1 MKAKFLRKALCA
13 LAFAAVL
20 CGGAFAAETYNQD
33 ASGAYTVDY
42 TGKAGEYY
50 AILVVD
56 GIYEDGK
63 MPTITEDSIIYIS
76 QETAD
81 AEGKVS
87 FADFKTKN
95 DHDGTV
101 YIGGS
106 GLDSAV
112 LLGYVKAP
120 TTGSKVSGSVTSDSG
135 SPVESNVTLT
145 STTDSSKTFTV
156 TTTDGAY
163 EITVPND
170 TYKFVVTKKAHLSYT
185 KNELAVNADV
195 VKDVKLLG
203 GDVNSDSVVDY
214 VDLGAVIAEYNKS
227 SDVTADI
234 NADGVVDY
242 VDLGIIISNYNK
254 AATAE

>member
-13 LAFAAVL
+13 FAFAAVL

-33 ASGAYTVDY
+33 ALGAYTVDY
-42 TGKAGEYY
+42 TGKAGGYY

-120 TTGSKVSGSVTSDSG
+120 LTGSKVSGSVTSDSG

-156 TTTDGAY
+156 PTTDGAY

-185 KNELAVNADV
+185 KNELAVSENV
-195 VKDVKLLG
+195 VKDVELKG
-203 GDVNSDSVVDY
+203 GDVTLDDTINIRDITALIAVYNTNDATADVNGSGTVDIR
-214 VDLGAVIAEYNKS
+214 DLTVLLGNYGKTAIAE
-227 SDVTADI
+227 
-234 NADGVVDY
+234 
-242 VDLGIIISNYNK
+242 
-254 AATAE
+254 

>member
-20 CGGAFAAETYNQD
+20 CGGAFAAENYNQD

-63 MPTITEDSIIYIS
+63 MPAITEDSIIYIS

-120 TTGSKVSGSVTSDSG
+120 LTGSKVSGSVTSDSG

-145 STTDSSKTFTV
+145 STTDSSKTFTA
-156 TTTDGAY
+156 TTKDGTY

-185 KNELAVNADV
+185 KNELAVSEDV
-195 VKDVKLLG
+195 VKDVKLVG
-203 GDVNSDSVVDY
+203 GDTNADGTINYRDLNS
-214 VDLGAVIAEYNKS
+214 VIVEYNTAGE
-227 SDVTADI
+227 TADI
-234 NADGVVDY
+234 NGDGTVNY
-242 VDLGIIISNYNK
+242 RDLNVIITNYN
-254 AATAE
+254 ANAVAE

>member
-1 MKAKFLRKALCA
+1 MNAKFLRMALCA
-13 LAFAAVL
+13 LGFAAVL

-33 ASGAYTVDY
+33 ALGAYTVDY
-42 TGKAGEYY
+42 TGKAGGYY

-56 GIYEDGK
+56 GVYEDGK

-185 KNELAVNADV
+185 KNELAVSENV
-195 VKDVKLLG
+195 VKDVELKG
-203 GDVNSDSVVDY
+203 GDVTLDDTINIRDITALIAVYNTDDATADVNGSGTVDIR
-214 VDLGAVIAEYNKS
+214 DLTVLLGNYGKTAIAE
-227 SDVTADI
+227 
-234 NADGVVDY
+234 
-242 VDLGIIISNYNK
+242 
-254 AATAE
+254 

>member
-20 CGGAFAAETYNQD
+20 CGGAFAAENYNQD

-87 FADFKTKN
+87 FANFKTKN

-106 GLDSAV
+106 DLDSAV

-120 TTGSKVSGSVTSDSG
+120 LTGSKVSGSVTSDSG

-145 STTDSSKTFTV
+145 STTDSSKTFTA
-156 TTTDGAY
+156 TTKDGTY

-185 KNELAVNADV
+185 KNELAVSEDV
-195 VKDVKLLG
+195 VKDVKLVG
-203 GDVNSDSVVDY
+203 GDTNADGTINYRDLNS
-214 VDLGAVIAEYNKS
+214 VIVEYNTAGE
-227 SDVTADI
+227 TADI
-234 NADGVVDY
+234 NGDGTVNY
-242 VDLGIIISNYNK
+242 RDLNVIITNYN
-254 AATAE
+254 ANAVAE

>member
-1 MKAKFLRKALCA
+1 
-13 LAFAAVL
+13 
-20 CGGAFAAETYNQD
+20 
-33 ASGAYTVDY
+33 
-42 TGKAGEYY
+42 
-50 AILVVD
+50 
-56 GIYEDGK
+56 

-95 DHDGTV
+95 DHNGTV

-106 GLDSAV
+106 DLDSAV

-120 TTGSKVSGSVTSDSG
+120 LTGSKVSGSVTSDSG

-156 TTTDGAY
+156 PTTDGAY

-185 KNELAVNADV
+185 KNELAVSENV
-195 VKDVKLLG
+195 VKDVELKG
-203 GDVNSDSVVDY
+203 GDVTLDDTINIRDITALIAVYNTDDATADVNGSGTVDIR
-214 VDLGAVIAEYNKS
+214 DLTVLLGNYGKTAIAE
-227 SDVTADI
+227 
-234 NADGVVDY
+234 
-242 VDLGIIISNYNK
+242 
-254 AATAE
+254 

>member
-20 CGGAFAAETYNQD
+20 CGGAFAAENYNQG

-63 MPTITEDSIIYIS
+63 MPAITEDSIIYIS

-106 GLDSAV
+106 DLDSAV

-135 SPVESNVTLT
+135 SPVESSVTLT
-145 STTDSSKTFTV
+145 STTDSSKTFTA
-156 TTTDGAY
+156 TTKDGTY

-185 KNELAVNADV
+185 KNELAVSEDV
-195 VKDVKLLG
+195 VKDVKLVG
-203 GDVNSDSVVDY
+203 GDTNADGTINYRDLNS
-214 VDLGAVIAEYNKS
+214 VIVEYNTAGE
-227 SDVTADI
+227 TADI
-234 NADGVVDY
+234 NGDGTVNY
-242 VDLGIIISNYNK
+242 RDLNVIITNYN
-254 AATAE
+254 ANAVAE

>member
-33 ASGAYTVDY
+33 ALGAYTVDY

-120 TTGSKVSGSVTSDSG
+120 LTGSKVSGSVTSDSG

-145 STTDSSKTFTV
+145 STTDSSKTFTA
-156 TTTDGAY
+156 TTKDGTY

-185 KNELAVNADV
+185 KNELAVSENV
-195 VKDVKLLG
+195 VKDVKLVG
-203 GDVNSDSVVDY
+203 GDTNADGTINYRDLNS
-214 VDLGAVIAEYNKS
+214 VIVEYNTAGE
-227 SDVTADI
+227 TADI
-234 NADGVVDY
+234 NVDGTVNY
-242 VDLGIIISNYNK
+242 RDLNVIITNYN
-254 AATAE
+254 ANAVAE

>member
-33 ASGAYTVDY
+33 ALGAYTVDY

-120 TTGSKVSGSVTSDSG
+120 LTGSKVSGSVTSDSG

-145 STTDSSKTFTV
+145 STTDSSKTFTA
-156 TTTDGAY
+156 TTKDGIY

-185 KNELAVNADV
+185 KNELAVSENV
-195 VKDVKLLG
+195 VKDVKLVG
-203 GDVNSDSVVDY
+203 GDTNADGTINYRDLNS
-214 VDLGAVIAEYNKS
+214 VIVEYNTAGE
-227 SDVTADI
+227 TADI
-234 NADGVVDY
+234 NGDGTVNY
-242 VDLGIIISNYNK
+242 RDLNVIITNYN
-254 AATAE
+254 ANAVAE

>member
-33 ASGAYTVDY
+33 ALGAYTVDY
-42 TGKAGEYY
+42 TGKAGGYY

-156 TTTDGAY
+156 TTKDGAY

-185 KNELAVNADV
+185 KNELAVSENV
-195 VKDVKLLG
+195 VKDVELKG
-203 GDVNSDSVVDY
+203 GDVTLDDTINIRDITALIAVYNTNDATADVNGSGTVDIR
-214 VDLGAVIAEYNKS
+214 DLTVLLGNYGKTAIAE
-227 SDVTADI
+227 
-234 NADGVVDY
+234 
-242 VDLGIIISNYNK
+242 
-254 AATAE
+254 

>member
-20 CGGAFAAETYNQD
+20 CGGAFAAENYNQD

-63 MPTITEDSIIYIS
+63 MPAITEDSIIYIS

-87 FADFKTKN
+87 FANFKTKN

-106 GLDSAV
+106 DLDSAV

-135 SPVESNVTLT
+135 SPAESNVTLT
-145 STTDSSKTFTV
+145 STTDSSKTFTA
-156 TTTDGAY
+156 TTKDGTY

-185 KNELAVNADV
+185 KNELAVSEDV
-195 VKDVKLLG
+195 VKDVKLVG
-203 GDVNSDSVVDY
+203 GDTNADGTINYRDLNS
-214 VDLGAVIAEYNKS
+214 VIVEYNTAGE
-227 SDVTADI
+227 TADI
-234 NADGVVDY
+234 NGDGTVNY
-242 VDLGIIISNYNK
+242 RDLNVIITNYN
-254 AATAE
+254 ANAVAE

>member
-1 MKAKFLRKALCA
+1 MKAKFLRMALCA

-95 DHDGTV
+95 DHNGTV

-106 GLDSAV
+106 DLDSAV

-120 TTGSKVSGSVTSDSG
+120 LTGSKVSGSVTSDSG

-156 TTTDGAY
+156 PTTDGAY

-185 KNELAVNADV
+185 KNELAVSENV
-195 VKDVKLLG
+195 VKDVELKG
-203 GDVNSDSVVDY
+203 GDVTLDDTINIRDITALIAVYNTDDATADVNGSGTVDIR
-214 VDLGAVIAEYNKS
+214 DLTVLLGNYGKTAIAE
-227 SDVTADI
+227 
-234 NADGVVDY
+234 
-242 VDLGIIISNYNK
+242 
-254 AATAE
+254 

>member
-20 CGGAFAAETYNQD
+20 CGGAFAAENYNQD

-56 GIYEDGK
+56 GTYEEGE

-76 QETAD
+76 QETAGTD
-81 AEGKVS
+81 GKVS
-87 FADFKTKN
+87 FANFKTKN

-106 GLDSAV
+106 DLNSAV

-120 TTGSKVSGSVTSDSG
+120 STGSKVSGSVTSDSG
-135 SPVESNVTLT
+135 SPVESSVTLT

-185 KNELAVNADV
+185 KNELAVSADV
-195 VKDVKLLG
+195 VKDVKLVG
-203 GDVNSDSVVDY
+203 GDTNADGTVNYRDLNSVIV
-214 VDLGAVIAEYNKS
+214 EYNTAGE
-227 SDVTADI
+227 TADI
-234 NADGVVDY
+234 NGDGTVNY
-242 VDLGIIISNYNK
+242 RDLNVIITNYN
-254 AATAE
+254 ANAVAE

>member
-1 MKAKFLRKALCA
+1 MKTKFLRKALCT

-33 ASGAYTVDY
+33 SNGAYTIDY
-42 TGKAGEYY
+42 TGTAGSYY

-56 GIYEDGK
+56 GTYDENQTPI
-63 MPTITEDSIIYIS
+63 ITADSIIYIS
-76 QETAD
+76 QETAG
-81 AEGKVS
+81 ENGKVS
-87 FADFKTKN
+87 FANFKTKN

-101 YIGGS
+101 YLGGS
-106 GLDSAV
+106 DLESAV

-120 TTGSKVSGSVTSDSG
+120 STGSKVSGTVTSDSG

-145 STTDSSKTFTV
+145 STTDSAKVFTV

-185 KNELAVNADV
+185 KNELAVSADLT
-195 VKDVKLLG
+195 KDVELNG
-203 GDVNSDSVVDY
+203 GDANGDGTVNY
-214 VDLGAVIAEYNKS
+214 RDLNVAIVEYNTVNGT
-227 SDVTADI
+227 SDV
-234 NADGVVDY
+234 NGDGVVNY
-242 VDLGIIISNYNK
+242 RDLNITITNYN
-254 AATAE
+254 ANAVVE

>member
-20 CGGAFAAETYNQD
+20 CGGAFAAENYNQD

-63 MPTITEDSIIYIS
+63 MPAITEDSIIYIS

-120 TTGSKVSGSVTSDSG
+120 LTGSKVSGSVTSDSG
-135 SPVESNVTLT
+135 SPVESSVTLT
-145 STTDSSKTFTV
+145 STTDSSKTFTA
-156 TTTDGAY
+156 TTKDGTY

-170 TYKFVVTKKAHLSYT
+170 TYKFVVTKKAHLSYA
-185 KNELAVNADV
+185 KNELAVSEDV
-195 VKDVKLLG
+195 VKDVKLVG
-203 GDVNSDSVVDY
+203 GDTNADGTINYRDLNS
-214 VDLGAVIAEYNKS
+214 VIVEYNTAGE
-227 SDVTADI
+227 TADI
-234 NADGVVDY
+234 NGDGTVNY
-242 VDLGIIISNYNK
+242 RDLNVIITNYN
-254 AATAE
+254 ANAVAE

>member
-156 TTTDGAY
+156 TTADGAY

-195 VKDVKLLG
+195 VKDVELKG
-203 GDVNSDSVVDY
+203 GDLNADEVVNFDDLLSILAAYNTVADS
-214 VDLGAVIAEYNKS
+214 A
-227 SDVTADI
+227 DV
-234 NADGVVDY
+234 NADGKINFDDLLVLLSNYSAKATVVD
-242 VDLGIIISNYNK
+242 
-254 AATAE
+254 

>member
-42 TGKAGEYY
+42 TGKAGGYY

-120 TTGSKVSGSVTSDSG
+120 LTGSKVSGSVTSDSG

-156 TTTDGAY
+156 H
-163 EITVPND
+163 I
-170 TYKFVVTKKAHLSYT
+170 SS
-185 KNELAVNADV
+185 
-195 VKDVKLLG
+195 LLPKRLTFLILRM
-203 GDVNSDSVVDY
+203 S
-214 VDLGAVIAEYNKS
+214 LR
-227 SDVTADI
+227 
-234 NADGVVDY
+234 
-242 VDLGIIISNYNK
+242 
-254 AATAE
+254 

>member
-33 ASGAYTVDY
+33 ALGAYTVDY

-120 TTGSKVSGSVTSDSG
+120 LTGSKVSGSVTSDSG

-145 STTDSSKTFTV
+145 STTDSSKTFTA
-156 TTTDGAY
+156 TTKDGTY

-185 KNELAVNADV
+185 KNELAVSENV
-195 VKDVKLLG
+195 VKDVKLVG
-203 GDVNSDSVVDY
+203 GDTNADGTINYRDLNS
-214 VDLGAVIAEYNKS
+214 VIVEYNTAGE
-227 SDVTADI
+227 TADI
-234 NADGVVDY
+234 NGDGTVNY
-242 VDLGIIISNYNK
+242 RDLNVIITNYN
-254 AATAE
+254 ANAVAE